1 MNPTPHHQ
9 TIDVTTLAVSPAEDA
24 RQKTI
29 DSTRAEA
36 WQTQA
41 MALKIETQGDYDRC
55 IGLLDV
61 IKDLKREA
69 HEHHDD
75 VIKKAYAAHK
85 AAVAMLKRIEEPL
98 DDADR
103 ILRRKLA
110 KWTDEQAAIEA
121 ARLAEERR
129 KEEERRAQELEAM
142 RLELEAKQKAAL
154 EEAER
159 QIELAEASGAKP
171 QEINNLVVELERS
184 VDGAMA
190 QERAIVEEA
199 MRAPIAPVTVTP
211 TYQAAKGISTPKRYS
226 ATVTNKRT
234 LIEFVA
240 MNPQYLSL
248 LEPNQSAL
256 DKLARA
262 LENNYHIPGTQLVCT
277 TGVTNRR

>member
-1 MNPTPHHQ
+1 M
-9 TIDVTTLAVSPAEDA
+9 
-24 RQKTI
+24 
-29 DSTRAEA
+29 
-36 WQTQA
+36 
-41 MALKIETQGDYDRC
+41 
-55 IGLLDV
+55 
-61 IKDLKREA
+61 
-69 HEHHDD
+69 
-75 VIKKAYAAHK
+75 
-85 AAVAMLKRIEEPL
+85 
-98 DDADR
+98 
-103 ILRRKLA
+103 
-110 KWTDEQAAIEA
+110 
-121 ARLAEERR
+121 
-129 KEEERRAQELEAM
+129 
-142 RLELEAKQKAAL
+142 
-154 EEAER
+154 
-159 QIELAEASGAKP
+159 
-171 QEINNLVVELERS
+171 VELERS